1 MKTMKHLSIF
11 ILALAFTAACA
22 TQERTVQPQSQPVNV
37 EALVYPELNT
47 FVMPELT
54 TFELDNG
61 IKFYLVEDDEVPLIN
76 LRMNIRGGSL
86 LVPDDKVGLH
96 SIMTNAMRNG
106 GSEAYPENELNQ
118 LLEDRAARIEFGM
131 GLTSGSAT
139 LNALNEDFYDL
150 LPVLVDVLM
159 NPMLPEDKIELA
171 IRQTRSGI
179 ARRNDDSQQIGFR
192 EFTKLIYGDDSPQ
205 ARTTEHW
212 TLDAITREAIKDFHS
227 KVYSGKNMSIGLVG
241 DFKVDEIRP
250 ILEEVFS
257 EIPAGERNELD
268 FAEVE
273 YDFEPE
279 IYFVDKRDVNQS
291 VILMGHIGGMRDNPD
306 YAALQAMNEV
316 LSGGFSGRLFQNVRS
331 DQGLAYSVF
340 GVYGSNAF
348 YPGQFYAGVFTR
360 SEATADAIEAVK
372 REMVRLQEEPV
383 SMEELEDTRNS
394 ILNSLVFRNVSRASV
409 LNQRMNND
417 FLGLPAD
424 SFERYID
431 ELREITP
438 EDIQRVAREYMRPG
452 DMKILVVG
460 HGGEIGDQL
469 SRFGNVQEIDIT
481 IRRSL
486 EEEEMIA
493 GDADGGSEWLNKMA
507 HAILEDGDIEGTFVQ
522 EGSVQ
527 LNTPMGAINMDRT
540 ERINF
545 REGTFLVEMRNT
557 PQGDITIDV
566 SPDAGKV
573 LVGGQEIPL
582 PPAQA
587 QQQIGE
593 YLTHYLNILAHRDSY
608 TAELMG
614 SEEVN
619 GAEAIHL
626 RLRGDRD
633 LNFFLNPDTGLP
645 VKLSYMDF
653 NPMMGDE
660 VEVAMYYEDWQK
672 SDGVAVAYTV
682 SNKVAGEAQATIAI
696 TSHSME

>member
-1 MKTMKHLSIF
+1 MNMKTMKSLSIF

-22 TQERTVQPQSQPVNV
+22 TQERTVQPQSQPVDV
-37 EALVYPELNT
+37 EGLVFPELNT
-47 FVMPELT
+47 HVIPELT

-76 LRMNIRGGSL
+76 LRMNIRGGSFM
-86 LVPDDKVGLH
+86 VPGEKTGLH

-139 LNALNEDFYDL
+139 LNALVEDFYDL
-150 LPVLVDVLM
+150 LPVLVDVVM
-159 NPMLPEDKIELA
+159 NPLLPEDKIELA
-171 IRQTRSGI
+171 IRQTRSSI
-179 ARRNDDSQQIGFR
+179 ARRNDNAQQVGFR
-192 EFTKLIYGDDSPQ
+192 EFSKLIYGPDSPQ
-205 ARTTEHW
+205 ARVTEHW
-212 TLDAITREAIKDFHS
+212 TLDAINRDAIKEFHS
-227 KVYSGKNMSIGLVG
+227 QIYSGKNMSIGLVG

-257 EIPAGERNELD
+257 GIPAGVENELD
-268 FAEVE
+268 FPEVD

-340 GVYGSNAF
+340 GTYGSNAL

-360 SEATADAIEAVK
+360 SEATGDAIEAVK
-372 REMVRLQEEPV
+372 REMIRLQEEPV
-383 SMEELEDTRNS
+383 SIEELEDTRNS

-424 SFERYID
+424 SFERYIE
-431 ELREITP
+431 ELREVTP

-452 DMKILVVG
+452 NMKILVVG

-481 IRRSL
+481 IRRSQ
-486 EEEEMIA
+486 EEEEVIA
-493 GDADGGSEWLNKMA
+493 GDAGGGSEWLNRMTE
-507 HAILEDGDIEGTFVQ
+507 AILANGDLAGTFVQ
-522 EGSVQ
+522 EGSVEMV
-527 LNTPMGAINMDRT
+527 TPMGAMNIDRS

-545 REGTFLVEMRNT
+545 REGTFFVEMKNT
-557 PQGDITIDV
+557 PQGDITFDV
-566 SPDAGKV
+566 SPDGARV

-608 TAELMG
+608 SAELMG
-614 SEEVN
+614 TEEVN
-619 GAEAIHL
+619 GSETVHL
-626 RLRGDRD
+626 RL
-633 LNFFLNPDTGLP
+633 
-645 VKLSYMDF
+645 
-653 NPMMGDE
+653 
-660 VEVAMYYEDWQK
+660 AW
-672 SDGVAVAYTV
+672 
-682 SNKVAGEAQATIAI
+682 
-696 TSHSME
+696 